1 MLNYHHTPAGHGVS
15 SSSSKIEVVI
25 TSLSDMEKEL
35 DSIKLQANDAKRE
48 MISMARKEAIL
59 LKEKLVQDA
68 TKKMEQKVA
77 VAVKENEKEAEKSIS
92 KAEDD
97 ILVLKKKM
105 DSRFDHAVDSVL
117 KALIAE

>member
-1 MLNYHHTPAGHGVS
+1 MLNYHHPLAGHDVS

-68 TKKMEQKVA
+68 TRKMEQKVA

-97 ILVLKKKM
+97 IRVLKKKM

>member
-1 MLNYHHTPAGHGVS
+1 MLNYHHPLAAHDVS

-35 DSIKLQANDAKRE
+35 DSIKVQANDAKRE

-68 TKKMEQKVA
+68 TRKMEQKVA

-97 ILVLKKKM
+97 IRVLKKKM

>member
-1 MLNYHHTPAGHGVS
+1 MLNYHHPTAGHDVS

-35 DSIKLQANDAKRE
+35 DSIKLQVNDAKRE

-97 ILVLKKKM
+97 IRVLKKKM

>member
-1 MLNYHHTPAGHGVS
+1 MLNYHHHSAGHDVS

-97 ILVLKKKM
+97 IRVLKKKM

>member
-1 MLNYHHTPAGHGVS
+1 MLNYLHSPAGHDVS

-97 ILVLKKKM
+97 IRVLKKKM

>member
-1 MLNYHHTPAGHGVS
+1 MS

-35 DSIKLQANDAKRE
+35 DSIKVQANDAKRE

-97 ILVLKKKM
+97 IRVLKKKM

>member
-1 MLNYHHTPAGHGVS
+1 MLNYHHSPAGHDVS

-97 ILVLKKKM
+97 IRVLKKKM

>member
-1 MLNYHHTPAGHGVS
+1 MLNYHNHTAGHDVS

-35 DSIKLQANDAKRE
+35 DSIKVQANDAKRE

-68 TKKMEQKVA
+68 TRKMEQKVA

-97 ILVLKKKM
+97 IRVLKKKM

>member
-1 MLNYHHTPAGHGVS
+1 MLNYHHPLAAHDVS

-68 TKKMEQKVA
+68 TKKMEQKVD

-97 ILVLKKKM
+97 IRVLKKKM